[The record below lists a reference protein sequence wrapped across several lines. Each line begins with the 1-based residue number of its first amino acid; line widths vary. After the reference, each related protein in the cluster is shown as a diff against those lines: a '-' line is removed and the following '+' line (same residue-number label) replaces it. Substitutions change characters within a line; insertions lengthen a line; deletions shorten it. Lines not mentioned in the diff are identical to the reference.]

1 MALWYSLSSAMTQGS
16 YRLNPFIDRGN
27 LNGCYSTFPYVISS
41 MTSRTDA
48 YKISTSPIPTVML
61 TSILV
66 ISCKIGYFI
75 AFNIR
80 VDYHDI
86 SYLVKKGGW
95 GRERPYSS
103 HSKLS
108 DRIITINLRNRD

>member
-1 MALWYSLSSAMTQGS
+1 MALQHSLSSAMTKGS
-16 YRLNPFIDRGN
+16 YRLDPFIDRGN
-27 LNGCYSTFPYVISS
+27 LNGCYSTSPNVITT

-75 AFNIR
+75 TFNIR
-80 VDYHDI
+80 VDYYDI
-86 SYLVKKGGW
+86 SYLVKEGGEG
-95 GRERPYSS
+95 GRGGHIHLY
-103 HSKLS
+103 SKLS
-108 DRIITINLRNRD
+108 DRIIASNSRNW

>member
-1 MALWYSLSSAMTQGS
+1 MALQHSLSSAMTKGS
-16 YRLNPFIDRGN
+16 YRLDPFIDRGN
-27 LNGCYSTFPYVISS
+27 LNGCYSTSPNVITT

-75 AFNIR
+75 TFNIR
-80 VDYHDI
+80 VDYYDI
-86 SYLVKKGGW
+86 SYLVKEGGEG
-95 GRERPYSS
+95 GRGGHIHLY
-103 HSKLS
+103 SKLS
-108 DRIITINLRNRD
+108 DRIIASNSRN